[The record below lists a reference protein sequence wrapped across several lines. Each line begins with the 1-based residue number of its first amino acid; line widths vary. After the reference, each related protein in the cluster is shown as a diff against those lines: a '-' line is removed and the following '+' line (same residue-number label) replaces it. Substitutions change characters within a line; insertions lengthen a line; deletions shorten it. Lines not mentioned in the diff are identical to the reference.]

1 MDNNNNRILQ
11 LLEKYSNG
19 TASADEL
26 EELDLWYHTF
36 DQEEKLTD
44 ILAAGE
50 LKNVEQRLLTNIDR
64 QLGRAN
70 SGRPVASGG
79 ITRRKWLSLTAF
91 LLVFFFVGLFIINRT
106 DLFDKKEIAKID
118 VLPGG
123 NKAILILGNGKRI
136 DLSSSGTG
144 TLAHVAGISIIKS
157 NKSTLTYTAD
167 EAGSNTGNT
176 AEKMTNTVI
185 TPKGGQFEVQLP
197 DGTRVWLNA
206 ASSLTY
212 PVHFSGGRRAVW
224 LTGEGY
230 FEVAK
235 DKTRPFD
242 VSTGNQHVQVLGTH
256 FNVNAY
262 PDEDVQKTT
271 LLEGSVK
278 VVSKTN
284 AIVIKPGEQ
293 AVNNGSNLHIRRLN
307 AEDAVAWKNGLF
319 HFDHTELHELMRELS
334 RWYDVEIVYEGQSRN
349 RLFSG
354 TIDKTYSLSEVLKVL
369 ELGKVDFRIEL
380 SPPGP
385 SRHKRLVITP

>member
-1 MDNNNNRILQ
+1 MDNNDNRILQ

-19 TASADEL
+19 TASPDEL
-26 EELDLWYHTF
+26 NELDLWYHAF
-36 DQEEKLTD
+36 DREEKLTD

-50 LKNVEQRLLTNIDR
+50 LKDVEQRLLTNINRRLD
-64 QLGRAN
+64 RAN
-70 SGRPVASGG
+70 TGRRIVSPR
-79 ITRRKWLSLTAF
+79 ITRRKWLSLVAF
-91 LLVFFFVGLFIINRT
+91 ILVLFFVGSLIIKKT
-106 DLFDKKEIAKID
+106 DLFDRKEIAQID

-144 TLAHVAGISIIKS
+144 TLAHIAGISIIKS
-157 NKSTLTYTAD
+157 NKSTLTYIAD
-167 EAGSNTGNT
+167 ENSSNADNSA
-176 AEKMTNTVI
+176 AEMTNTLI
-185 TPKGGQFEVQLP
+185 TPKGGQYEVQLP
-197 DGTRVWLNA
+197 DGTHVWLNA

-212 PVHFSGGRRAVW
+212 PVHFSRGQRGVK

-230 FEVAK
+230 FEVAR

-242 VSTGNQHVQVLGTH
+242 VSTGTQDVQVLGTH
-256 FNVNAY
+256 FNINAY
-262 PDEDVQKTT
+262 PDEAVQKTT

-284 AIVIKPGEQ
+284 TVVIKPGEQ
-293 AVNNGSNLHIRRLN
+293 AINNGADINVRSLKV
-307 AEDAVAWKNGLF
+307 EDVVSWKNGLF

-334 RWYDVEIVYEGQSRN
+334 RWYDVEIVYEGQSPS

-369 ELGKVDFRIEL
+369 ELGKVGFRIEL

-385 SRHKRLVITP
+385 SQHKRLVIIP

>member
-11 LLEKYSNG
+11 LLEKYGNG

-26 EELDLWYHTF
+26 EELDIWYHTF
-36 DQEEKLTD
+36 DQEEKLSD

-50 LKNVEQRLLTNIDR
+50 LKNAEQRLLTNIDS

-70 SGRPVASGG
+70 SGRPVASPI
-79 ITRRKWLSLTAF
+79 ITRRKWLSLMAF
-91 LLVFFFVGLFIINRT
+91 MLVFFFVGLLIIKRT
-106 DLFDKKEIAKID
+106 ELFDKKEIAKMD

-136 DLSSSGTG
+136 DLSSSVTG
-144 TLAHVAGISIIKS
+144 TLAHVAGTSIIKS
-157 NKSTLTYTAD
+157 NKSTLTYSAD
-167 EAGSNTGNT
+167 EASSNTGNT
-176 AEKMTNTVI
+176 AGKMTNTVI

-235 DKTRPFD
+235 DKTKPFD

-262 PDEDVQKTT
+262 PDENAQKTT

-278 VVSKTN
+278 IVSNTN
-284 AIVIKPGEQ
+284 TVVIKPGEQ
-293 AVNNGSNLHIRRLN
+293 AVNNGSDLNIRRLN

-354 TIDKTYSLSEVLKVL
+354 TIDKTYSLSEVLRVL